1 LSEVDEIIKDF
12 EFLESWEDKYQM
24 IIDMGKSLPELDDMY
39 MNDNYRLKGCQSTV
53 YFVSKLNK
61 DKTLSFKANS
71 DAFIVKGLI
80 ALILK
85 VFNNKSPSDILT
97 TDLDFLKTIGLDLG
111 NVDMK
116 GDNGKVTVEVS
127 QFGGRF
133 GKDLDGSDLN
143 DDGISHRKEGGL
155 KLEVSYETLKN
166 GSSKVFAK
174 LV

>member
-1 LSEVDEIIKDF
+1 MSEVDEIIKDF
-12 EFLESWEDKYQM
+12 EFLDSWEDKYQM

-97 TDLDFLKTIGLDLG
+97 TDLDFLKTIGLDQHLS
-111 NVDMK
+111 VTRK
-116 GDNGKVTVEVS
+116 NGLS
-127 QFGGRF
+127 SMIDR
-133 GKDLDGSDLN
+133 
-143 DDGISHRKEGGL
+143 I
-155 KLEVSYETLKN
+155 KLEAKKVSN
-166 GSSKVFAK
+166 
-174 LV
+174 